1 MSAATSDTDPC
12 QCNMI
17 CMKKETS
24 SGSLPP
30 VVSMMQATDAR
41 V

>member
-1 MSAATSDTDPC
+1 
-12 QCNMI
+12 MI

-30 VVSMMQATDAR
+30 VVSMMQAAHAWE
-41 V
+41 